1 MRVVPH
7 LVEEVKQV
15 DVPRDIMETCA
26 VLAHDTS
33 EPQPRFV
40 FANRLAAELF
50 EASEIG
56 DLIGMESRRTVDLDD
71 REEQRRRGDLISSA
85 NNAVRTRTAP
95 PSRRAFRRG
104 EWMQS
109 RLRTVTGGADD
120 SQGRFASSFR
130 RRTRAG
136 LRRDDSDPNPPLP
149 CIRGAVP
156 ARESRSPG
164 TAARMR
170 EVLGD

>member
-109 RLRTVTGGADD
+109 RLRAD
-120 SQGRFASSFR
+120 SLRRFADGR
-130 RRTRAG
+130 GAG
-136 LRRDDSDPNPPLP
+136 LWRDDSDPNPLLP

-170 EVLGD
+170 EVVGD